1 MARTA
6 DKVTRFDAEL
16 VDSAIAEG
24 ERQQRTG
31 RQQLEHWARVGRAMT
46 AHETAPLAKVRAA
59 LAGDVPLE
67 DLTAP
72 EGAVFNAEIRA
83 AIAENLAE
91 ADYRKTLAERGV
103 TTVSTNDKGEL
114 VEYRPDGSQHILDA
128 G

>member
-1 MARTA
+1 MARSA
-6 DKVTRFDAEL
+6 DKVARFDADL

-46 AHETAPLAKVRAA
+46 AHTTAPLAKVRAA
-59 LAGDVPLE
+59 LAGDIP
-67 DLTAP
+67 P
-72 EGAVFNAEIRA
+72 EQLSEAEGDVFNAEIRA
-83 AIAENLAE
+83 AIAESLAD

-103 TTVSTNDKGEL
+103 TTVSMNDKGEL
-114 VEYRPDGSQHILDA
+114 VEYRPDGSEHILGD